1 MHPIRI
7 GMVGLGIMGRRYYR
21 MLQELEGVEVTALCV
36 RHLDTIQDLPGQN
49 LPTTACCVPRGRS
62 MRCSLPHRTIAIL
75 RSPSS
80 GAALGAGATC
90 ALGRLDVCSVSCVPC
105 LP

>member
-36 RHLDTIQDLPGQN
+36 RHLDTIQDLPGAKFADYRLLCASGQ
-49 LPTTACCVPRGRS
+49 VV
-62 MRCSLPHRTIAIL
+62 RCSLPHRTIAIL
-75 RSPSS
+75 RSPSKRC
-80 GAALGAGATC
+80 TV
-90 ALGRLDVCSVSCVPC
+90 VCTS
-105 LP
+105 